1 MLEFLPNWL
10 GGLLHNVR
18 AGHAKLL
25 IVDPELAVGDATI
38 SLTSP
43 AFANGARLPERF
55 TADGEGN
62 SPPLT
67 WGALPEGTASVLLI
81 VEDPDAP
88 AFQPLLHALMWN
100 MPADQNFLPEG
111 SFNASDDAGLT
122 RANVGGASVLSQGW
136 VPPDPP
142 PGHGPHDYVFQ
153 LFALA
158 EPLQLDDDPDATGV
172 KAALLR
178 NVLACGMLVGTF
190 SRGEETPLPPLGF
203 RNPSLA

>member
-1 MLEFLPNWL
+1 MLEFLPKWL

-25 IVDPELAVGDATI
+25 IVDPELAIGEATL

-43 AFANGARLPERF
+43 AFANGGRLPARF
-55 TADGEGN
+55 TADGEGT

-67 WGALPEGTASVLLI
+67 WGALPDDTKSVLLI

-88 AFQPLLHALMWN
+88 AFQPLLHALVWN

-111 SFNASDDAGLT
+111 SFNATDDAGLT
-122 RANVGGASVLSQGW
+122 RANVGAESIVSQGW

-142 PGHGPHDYVFQ
+142 PGHGTHDYVFQ
-153 LFALA
+153 LFALSGH
-158 EPLQLDDDPDATGV
+158 LQLGEDPDIDVV
-172 KAALLR
+172 KSALLR
-178 NVLACGMLVGTF
+178 NVLACGMLVGTY
-190 SRGEETPLPPLGF
+190 SRGEEAPVSPSGF
-203 RNPSLA
+203 ATPSLA